1 MVFLLLTLNLIAP
14 EEVIILKE
22 VESIAKETESIAKKT
37 EHLEVHV
44 HGR

>member
-1 MVFLLLTLNLIAP
+1 MVSLLLTLNLIAP

-22 VESIAKETESIAKKT
+22 MEFTAKKT

-44 HGR
+44 HGRWCSYNM